1 MEVHP
6 WWQGFGEAVPPDAA
20 LPPRAAALSEALRA
34 GIAGARL
41 LEVKRCPATGI
52 VAVSLDIEVERPQ
65 QLAHPIA
72 RTEHLAVLDIEGEL
86 QPTVLALR
94 ADFPPDIPHQND
106 VPEGTPCALCIDDR
120 PWAEAKLTWTAI
132 DTVRRIQL
140 WLMKA
145 ARGELHDI
153 ARPLDPI
160 FFRSPVSL
168 VIPRT
173 ALEPGSGEKELVGFI
188 HDDRRVVIARPL
200 SSLGGFV
207 PDKGR
212 MLVLAFRVN
221 EQPMRRLRQAPMTLA
236 RLAEEMEKCGTNLVE
251 ELQRY
256 TGQLAALGGERV
268 RQLHSTVA
276 LIVSFPIANEGCSA
290 VDDRRAFI
298 TIQTAGEIGV
308 ALGSLLPDTTRSSP
322 KKGYVKAIGGK
333 HKSSLSALD
342 IQPAELHLAIDR
354 TLAAATAGRPADTRK
369 AVLIGAGSL
378 GSQLALGLAREGC
391 FAWTVIDDDR
401 LLPHNLARHGLLPD
415 AVGMP
420 KASAL
425 ADTLGGLLAESATAI
440 VCDITAPDA
449 AHKDA
454 IDRVLAEADV
464 VIDATAS
471 VAAARHL
478 SDLAVG
484 ARRVSAFFNPSG
496 TAVVILTEPK
506 DRSITLRDLEAQY
519 HRTIMQEPRLEGHL
533 AVEQEALR
541 YSGSC
546 RALTNRIPATQ
557 AAILSGLAAAGI
569 RVAVDAD
576 AGSIRICT
584 ILSEGE
590 VACIK
595 RPASAVT
602 CKQLGA
608 WTLIYDATMLDG
620 LAAMRASHL
629 PRETGGVLLGIV
641 DMSRRSIHL
650 VAGLPPPADSVGSE
664 LGFDAAW
671 PSLPTPS
678 TAPTRRHFI
687 RFVTSESGTRTRR
700 VPPACPASSTS
711 RRWRGSGASSRK
723 RACPRSWPSP
733 RITTSSPS
741 SSPTPPMPGAPI
753 DDSSGRPEPV
763 RSASECG

>member
-1 MEVHP
+1 MELHP
-6 WWQGFGEAVPPDAA
+6 WWLGFGEVVPKDAA
-20 LPPRAAALSEALRA
+20 LPPQAAALIEALRI
-34 GIAGARL
+34 GIADARL
-41 LEVKRCPATGI
+41 LEVKRCLATGI
-52 VAVSLDIEVERPQ
+52 VAVSLEIDVERPQ
-65 QLAHPIA
+65 RLAHPIA
-72 RTEHLAVLDIEGEL
+72 ATECIAVLAIEGDL
-86 QPTVLALR
+86 RPSVLALR
-94 ADFPPDIPHQND
+94 SDFPPDVPHQND

-120 PWAEAKLTWTAI
+120 PWAEAKLTWTAL

-145 ARGELHDI
+145 ARGELHDA

-173 ALEPGSGEKELVGFI
+173 ALEAGSGDKELVGFI
-188 HDDRRVVIARPL
+188 HDDRRVVIARSL

-212 MLVLAFRVN
+212 MLVLALRVN

-236 RLAEEMEKCGTNLVE
+236 RLADEMDKCGTNLVE

-256 TGQLAALGGERV
+256 TGQLAALGGERL

-276 LIVSFPIANEGCSA
+276 LIVTFPVTNEGGPA

-298 TIQTAGEIGV
+298 TVQTAGEIGV
-308 ALGSLLPDTTRSSP
+308 ALGSLLPHTP
-322 KKGYVKAIGGK
+322 GPGAKKGYVKAIGGK
-333 HKSSLSALD
+333 HKASLIGLD

-354 TLAAATAGRPADTRK
+354 TLAAATAGRQADTRK
-369 AVLIGAGSL
+369 AVLVGAGSL

-391 FAWTVIDDDR
+391 FAWTVIDDDH
-401 LLPHNLARHGLLPD
+401 LLPHNLARHGLLPES
-415 AVGMP
+415 VGMP

-425 ADTLGGLLAESATAI
+425 AGNLGGLLAEPATAI
-440 VCDITAPDA
+440 IADITAPDA
-449 AHKDA
+449 AQKDA
-454 IDRVLAEADV
+454 IDRVLADADV

-478 SDLAVG
+478 SDLPAG

-496 TAVVILTEPK
+496 TSVVILAEPK
-506 DRSITLRDLEAQY
+506 DRSISLRDLEAQY
-519 HRTIMQEPRLEGHL
+519 HRALLQEPRLEGHL

-557 AAILSGLAAAGI
+557 AAILSGLAAGGI
-569 RVAVDAD
+569 RDAVDAD
-576 AGSIRICT
+576 AGCIRIYA
-584 ILSEGE
+584 LSSWGE
-590 VACIK
+590 IACI
-595 RPASAVT
+595 RQPASAVT
-602 CKQLGA
+602 RKELGA
-608 WTLIYDATMLDG
+608 WTLIYDETMLDG
-620 LAAMRASHL
+620 LTAMRAGHL

-664 LGFDAAW
+664 QGFERGVAELADTVNRAIEASLHQIRYVGEWHSHPPRASRMPSIIDLAQVAWLRRELAQEGLPAVMAIAADHGQFTFVLADAVDA
-671 PSLPTPS
+671 
-678 TAPTRRHFI
+678 
-687 RFVTSESGTRTRR
+687 
-700 VPPACPASSTS
+700 
-711 RRWRGSGASSRK
+711 GSAGQ
-723 RACPRSWPSP
+723 
-733 RITTSSPS
+733 
-741 SSPTPPMPGAPI
+741 
-753 DDSSGRPEPV
+753 
-763 RSASECG
+763 